1 VIVRRPFTGMGYD
14 YFDLI
19 AQSGMEQC
27 SPMDPACV
35 SRNVQRENAV
45 EDYWINNGMTN
56 PNNTAGT
63 PAPVIQVNTNA
74 AQAAQFASDSFSAAP
89 GGNNP
94 QTGGSITSGGKT
106 YTDSQL
112 EQAQGWATPFVRAVA
127 PVSAPAP
134 KPPSGS
140 NVINSSGGNSA
151 PPVIQ
156 NAQTGAVSSL
166 LPSLP
171 SSIPSYALWIG
182 GGLLAFF
189 ALKGGR

>member
-1 VIVRRPFTGMGYD
+1 MGYD
-14 YFDLI
+14 YYDLL
-19 AQSGMEQC
+19 AEAGMEQC

-35 SRNVQRENAV
+35 SRNTQRQNAV

-56 PNNTAGT
+56 QKDPNA

-74 AQAAQFASDSFSAAP
+74 AQAAQYASDSFAAAP

-94 QTGGSITSGGKT
+94 QTGGSITTAGKT
-106 YTDSQL
+106 FTDSQL

-127 PVSAPAP
+127 PVPTPTP

-171 SSIPSYALWIG
+171 SSIPSYAWWIG
-182 GGLLAFF
+182 GGLLALF